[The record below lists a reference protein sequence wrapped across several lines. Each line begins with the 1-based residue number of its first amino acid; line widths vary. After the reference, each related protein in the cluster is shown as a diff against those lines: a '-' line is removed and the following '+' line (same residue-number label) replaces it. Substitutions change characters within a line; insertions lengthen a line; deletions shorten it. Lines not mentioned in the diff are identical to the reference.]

1 MTMEAMLPTMF
12 PSFDDRIQEIK
23 EVKETIFPIWE
34 TLDEGEEFPFEEIL
48 DVAIPNLY
56 SPQPKSLYSPQQL
69 RFQKWFESK
78 EGQEAKKDV
87 MGTGV
92 PGPLK
97 LGAISIAAIAYST
110 GSMGIGATSPEIQR
124 YDESAFAPGVGGFS
138 II

>member
-1 MTMEAMLPTMF
+1 MKMQAMLPTMF
-12 PSFDDRIQEIK
+12 PSFDDRIQEIR

-34 TLDEGEEFPFEEIL
+34 TLDAGEEFPLQEIL

-69 RFQKWFESK
+69 RFQKWFESDK
-78 EGQEAKKDV
+78 GQQTREQLV
-87 MGTGV
+87 GTPPV
-92 PGPLK
+92 VK
-97 LGAISIAAIAYST
+97 LALVAIAAIAYST